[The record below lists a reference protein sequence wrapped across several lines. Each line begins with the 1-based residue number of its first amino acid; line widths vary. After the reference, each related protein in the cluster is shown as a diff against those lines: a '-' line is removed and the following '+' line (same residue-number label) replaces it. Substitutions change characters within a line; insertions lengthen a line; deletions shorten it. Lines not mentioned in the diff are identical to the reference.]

1 MESILNFFEQYW
13 GYTLFG
19 SVTIGSLV
27 AFVIAAVKM
36 FLSLRAS
43 KKETDEQNITIA
55 SLIKT
60 IKDKDELQRLKDG
73 ELQQQAEYFQKVQA
87 ATFKSLS
94 YLIMASKLST
104 EDKLALTNSFAELT
118 KTTAEQVQE
127 AHDQVEEKVQEKVAE
142 AEDIKEVVVTT
153 VETAKSLLDKY
164 NVQ

>member
-19 SVTIGSLV
+19 SITVGSLV

-43 KKETDEQNITIA
+43 KKETDEQNNTIA
-55 SLIKT
+55 SLMSIIKE
-60 IKDKDELQRLKDG
+60 KDIAQRAKDLELK
-73 ELQQQAEYFQKVQA
+73 QQAEYFQQVQA
-87 ATFKSLS
+87 VTFKSLS

-104 EDKLALTNSFAELT
+104 EDKLALTESFNKLT
-118 KTTAEQVQE
+118 NTTPEQVQE
-127 AHDQVEEKVQEKVAE
+127 AHNQVEEKVQEKVEE
-142 AEDIKEVVVTT
+142 AEDIKEVVVST

-164 NVQ
+164 NV

>member
-43 KKETDEQNITIA
+43 KKETDEQNTTIA
-55 SLIKT
+55 SLMSIIKE
-60 IKDKDELQRLKDG
+60 KDIAQRAKDLELK
-73 ELQQQAEYFQKVQA
+73 QQAEYFQQVQA

-104 EDKLALTNSFAELT
+104 EDKLALTESFNKLT
-118 KTTAEQVQE
+118 NTTPEQVQE
-127 AHDQVEEKVQEKVAE
+127 AHDQVEEKVQEKVEE

-153 VETAKSLLDKY
+153 VEAAKSLLDKY
-164 NVQ
+164 NV